1 MKLTPLAVTMFVLLT
16 ILITLVIAFRAF
28 ETPSVALPLYLGIFI
43 SVTVL
48 LRTMMGNG
56 PRPK

>member
-1 MKLTPLAVTMFVLLT
+1 MKLTPLAATMFVLL
-16 ILITLVIAFRAF
+16 IVLIALVIAFRAF
-28 ETPSVALPLYLGIFI
+28 ETPAVALPLYLGIFI

-56 PRPK
+56 PRMK

>member
-1 MKLTPLAVTMFVLLT
+1 MKLRPLAVLMFVILM
-16 ILITLVIAFRAF
+16 ILIALVIAFRAY

-43 SVTVL
+43 SITVL
-48 LRTMMGNG
+48 LRTMMGEG

>member
-1 MKLTPLAVTMFVLLT
+1 MQLKPLAVLMFVLL
-16 ILITLVIAFRAF
+16 IVLIALVIALRAY

-43 SVTVL
+43 SATVL
-48 LRTMMGNG
+48 LRAMMGEG

>member
-1 MKLTPLAVTMFVLLT
+1 MKLTPLAVTMFVLLV
-16 ILITLVIAFRAF
+16 ILISLVIAFRAF
-28 ETPSVALPLYLGIFI
+28 ESPAVALPLYLGIFI

>member
-1 MKLTPLAVTMFVLLT
+1 MFVLL
-16 ILITLVIAFRAF
+16 IVLIALVIAFRAF
-28 ETPSVALPLYLGIFI
+28 ETPAVALPLYLGIFI

-56 PRPK
+56 PRMK

>member
-1 MKLTPLAVTMFVLLT
+1 MKLTPLAALMFVLL
-16 ILITLVIAFRAF
+16 IVLIALVIAFRAF
-28 ETPSVALPLYLGIFI
+28 ETPAVALPLYLGIFI

-56 PRPK
+56 PRTK